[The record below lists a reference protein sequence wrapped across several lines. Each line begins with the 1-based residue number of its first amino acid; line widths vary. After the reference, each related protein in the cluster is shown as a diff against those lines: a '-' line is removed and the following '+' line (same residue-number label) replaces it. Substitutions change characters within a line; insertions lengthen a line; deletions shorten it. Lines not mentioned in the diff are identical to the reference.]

1 MAFRRL
7 NTGLS
12 RFIYNNVIKESDYEK
27 IFPQDGYRL
36 FSSSPRLFPIE
47 GTIPLLID
55 TRYLFD
61 NPKHHGAATIGLY
74 YKHSNF
80 MTLYKGEYE
89 KKDLRMFYDLYGMYP
104 GQVMKTIMKPL
115 KEFREVLEGIGL
127 NLDRHKEKLVF
138 MSDPEKGWRDSVE
151 SVRDE
156 YKSFDI

>member
-1 MAFRRL
+1 M
-7 NTGLS
+7 
-12 RFIYNNVIKESDYEK
+12 
-27 IFPQDGYRL
+27 
-36 FSSSPRLFPIE
+36 
-47 GTIPLLID
+47 LID
-55 TRYLFD
+55 THYLFD

-80 MTLYKGEYE
+80 MTFYKGEYE

-104 GQVMKTIMKPL
+104 GQVMKTIMKHL
-115 KEFREVLEGIGL
+115 KEFREVLEGIEL

-138 MSDPEKGWRDSVE
+138 MSDPEKGLRDSVE